1 MAYQRKNT
9 TIVENTS
16 EAVNTNE
23 AVNAD
28 QSNDAVVTK
37 PRKYEKEDAILCK
50 SITNGKLLITGDK
63 SDILYRWADYG
74 DVEEVEYQDLVYMI
88 RAHKPCIYRP
98 RIIIQDKEFL
108 SQHSELNTLYNSLYS
123 TKDLKDILA
132 LPVSQMRAAINDLPD
147 GALDAIKGVAASMVT
162 SGNYDTVAKIKA
174 LDSIFGSNLLLT
186 LAQH

>member
-50 SITNGKLLITGDK
+50 SITNGKLLITRK
-63 SDILYRWADYG
+63 LN
-74 DVEEVEYQDLVYMI
+74 I
-88 RAHKPCIYRP
+88 R
-98 RIIIQDKEFL
+98 IQF
-108 SQHSELNTLYNSLYS
+108 
-123 TKDLKDILA
+123 I
-132 LPVSQMRAAINDLPD
+132 
-147 GALDAIKGVAASMVT
+147 
-162 SGNYDTVAKIKA
+162 
-174 LDSIFGSNLLLT
+174 
-186 LAQH
+186 